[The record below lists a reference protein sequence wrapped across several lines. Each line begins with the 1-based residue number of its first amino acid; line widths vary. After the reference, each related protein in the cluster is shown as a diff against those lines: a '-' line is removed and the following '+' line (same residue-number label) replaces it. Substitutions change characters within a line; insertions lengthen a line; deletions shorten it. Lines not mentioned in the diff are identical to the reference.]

1 MQNFLSI
8 IIHDSREVTVR
19 SSSPRNGE
27 FDIKVL
33 KKRLDEFGEAGG
45 VIETE
50 VTFRQSS
57 FTNLLR
63 LNWTKLFFSMLGKSQ
78 IPEDM
83 KIPSLPDYDVGLRNE
98 SRFTTTIY
106 SESSKMKFHAWNQ
119 SRFW

>member
-8 IIHDSREVTVR
+8 MIHDSCEVTVR

-27 FDIKVL
+27 INIKVL

-45 VIETE
+45 VIGTE
-50 VTFRQSS
+50 GTSPQSS
-57 FTNLLR
+57 FTNILR
-63 LNWTKLFFSMLGKSQ
+63 LNWAKLFFSMLGNSQ

-83 KIPSLPDYDVGLRNE
+83 KIPSLPDDDVGLRNE

-106 SESSKMKFHAWNQ
+106 SESGKMKLHASNQ
-119 SRFW
+119 SRF

>member
-1 MQNFLSI
+1 M
-8 IIHDSREVTVR
+8 IHDSREVTVR

-27 FDIKVL
+27 INIKVL
-33 KKRLDEFGEAGG
+33 KKRLYEFGEAGG
-45 VIETE
+45 VIGTE
-50 VTFRQSS
+50 GTFPQSS

-63 LNWTKLFFSMLGKSQ
+63 LNWTKLFSMLGNSQ

-83 KIPSLPDYDVGLRNE
+83 KIPSLPDDDVGLRNE

-106 SESSKMKFHAWNQ
+106 SENGKMNFHASNQ